1 MPGGPCAADP
11 TSTKCIELMERVAT
25 QVPEKLEELAAQI
38 PAVAEKLTAK
48 VPAGAETLTDVLKS
62 NAPAVMERL
71 NAAIAHIGEWVETGE
86 AFATEQVPLL
96 VTEIIY
102 WGVASAAFWVVLGAC
117 FLLAATFAFRF
128 GFKRWTEWSELD
140 CDPEFFRKV
149 PTCVI
154 VIVGGAVG
162 FFMFTCNFMDMLKPL
177 LAPRLYLIEYFQQ
190 LVR

>member
-1 MPGGPCAADP
+1 MSDHPCVVDP
-11 TSTKCIELMERVAT
+11 TLTECVEL
-25 QVPEKLEELAAQI
+25 
-38 PAVAEKLTAK
+38 AEKLAAK
-48 VPAGAETLTDVLKS
+48 VPAGTESLTDVLKS

-102 WGVASAAFWVVLGAC
+102 WGVAEAGFWVVLGTI
-117 FLLAATFAFRF
+117 FLLVSAFTFRF
-128 GFKRWTEWSELD
+128 GSKRWAAWSQLD
-140 CDPEFFRKV
+140 SDDEFGHKM

-154 VIVGGAVG
+154 TIFGTAIG
-162 FFMFTCNFMDMLKPL
+162 FLMFTCNIMDMLKPL
-177 LAPRLYLIEYFQQ
+177 VAPRLYLIEYFQQ